1 MPLSTEDIR
10 SIEQARRE
18 ARSKAVSVWEQ
29 HLKQGEIVDETITI
43 QNDGS
48 LEAPI
53 PEADKRIPVIYILDW
68 ANNKETLLKEFK
80 QIQEEHPEININ
92 VSVAPDLTS
101 VNYSVTQNNL

>member
-1 MPLSTEDIR
+1 MTELRLMNLTPIRCIIENMPLSTEDIR

-43 QNDGS
+43 QND
-48 LEAPI
+48 
-53 PEADKRIPVIYILDW
+53 
-68 ANNKETLLKEFK
+68 ETLLKEFK

>member
-53 PEADKRIPVIYILDW
+53 PE
-68 ANNKETLLKEFK
+68 TLLKEFK